1 MRIKKYGHGSTR
13 PPGEQNALLVHFH
26 QAFIYRKR
34 PSRIG
39 RPVGPSLELSVT
51 QIATRRSG
59 VHSRRVQTRGMC
71 GTSLFLLGWPLVV
84 TRHWRESACFY
95 MHTGTTLEDLWCYG
109 SFISWKGSY
118 TPLTGADGHLFCAVA
133 GCNGPFCAGLWL
145 IENLRFLMGKIHM
158 RLFEPM
164 APFGMSKA
172 AQSTGLPPPR

>member
-1 MRIKKYGHGSTR
+1 MSIDTALSALKLTPLRSMRIEKYGHGSTR

-26 QAFIYRKR
+26 QPFIYRKQ

-84 TRHWRESACFY
+84 TRQWRVTKKRKFVAQERDRACGSA
-95 MHTGTTLEDLWCYG
+95 LWRPGAGHRC
-109 SFISWKGSY
+109 ILC
-118 TPLTGADGHLFCAVA
+118 PLTCFWVQNYPFRVA
-133 GCNGPFCAGLWL
+133 A
-145 IENLRFLMGKIHM
+145 
-158 RLFEPM
+158 
-164 APFGMSKA
+164 
-172 AQSTGLPPPR
+172 